1 LSRIRNELGKYSKP
15 DEDHLIK
22 LLRSTLFS
30 HVVKLMDSAAISK
43 AEKRFTLL
51 CQRKEQ
57 SPEDFRAAVD
67 NVVAHSSN
75 QSIYE
80 LTMIDM
86 YRETSIEEVRLKFL
100 FLFIYLFIKML
111 IIPIFLF

>member
-1 LSRIRNELGKYSKP
+1 
-15 DEDHLIK
+15 
-22 LLRSTLFS
+22 
-30 HVVKLMDSAAISK
+30 MDPAAISK

-67 NVVAHSSN
+67 NVVVHSSN

-80 LTMIDM
+80 TMIDM

-100 FLFIYLFIKML
+100 FLFIYLL
-111 IIPIFLF
+111 RS